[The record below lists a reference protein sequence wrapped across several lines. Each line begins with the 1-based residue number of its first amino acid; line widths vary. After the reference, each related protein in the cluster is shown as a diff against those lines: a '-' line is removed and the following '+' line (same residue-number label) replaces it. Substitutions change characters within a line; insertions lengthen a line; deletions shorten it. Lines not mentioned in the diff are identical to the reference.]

1 MGQEIVLQVTNG
13 THLHQYCS
21 IKGSCSKIRRTTLI
35 FEFSV
40 LNYGTIKLEPQSVV
54 SLDIHVKLNVTSLS
68 LSLSLS
74 QMHLLLSVQTRLNV
88 ILKGFSSLLFF
99 MIFFFKKVTA
109 SGKKVFFNMWT

>member
-1 MGQEIVLQVTNG
+1 MGQEIVLQVTKG

-68 LSLSLS
+68 LSLSNAFVTVRAD
-74 QMHLLLSVQTRLNV
+74 QIKRHFEG
-88 ILKGFSSLLFF
+88 ILFLI
-99 MIFFFKKVTA
+99 IFYDIFFKKVTA

>member
-74 QMHLLLSVQTRLNV
+74 NAFVTVRADQIKRHFEG
-88 ILKGFSSLLFF
+88 ILFLIIFYD
-99 MIFFFKKVTA
+99 IFFFK
-109 SGKKVFFNMWT
+109 SNCFGEEGFFNMWT